1 MADIYRVLFGQEE
14 IYNLRDKY
22 VPIHRSILRLIELVE
37 CSNSSN
43 IDLDVKKNDIDS
55 ILIADLDFSVSDDF
69 IDFYNLSEESY
80 IYENDKVFD
89 DAMSNSLKEEVS
101 LITELN
107 SSDTDNSDI
116 SEDSSSLTELNS
128 SDTDN
133 SDISEDSSSLTELN
147 SSDTDNSDISE
158 DFSSLT
164 ELNSS
169 DTDNSDISEDSSSLT
184 ELNSSDTDNSDIS
197 EDFSELDE

>member
-14 IYNLRDKY
+14 IYNLRDRY
-22 VPIHRSILRLIELVE
+22 VPIHRSILKLIELVE

-80 IYENDKVFD
+80 IYENDEVFD
-89 DAMSNSLKEEVS
+89 DAISNSLKEEMS

-107 SSDTDNSDI
+107 SSDTDNSDV

-133 SDISEDSSSLTELN
+133 SDVSEDSS
-147 SSDTDNSDISE
+147 
-158 DFSSLT
+158 
-164 ELNSS
+164 
-169 DTDNSDISEDSSSLT
+169 
-184 ELNSSDTDNSDIS
+184 
-197 EDFSELDE
+197 ELDE